1 MNGLVGNY
9 MKKII
14 FLSLSFFILSCS
26 TLFSAPK
33 NGTRTI
39 ELDSVKTVEN
49 ETDNGFTIWELVDYV
64 YDDSTGI
71 KVGYFDFKGTR
82 IGFVLFD
89 GENKGTA
96 AIFSREGIDYRWDW
110 GSEYQYCITISPDK
124 VARYYDFSKGEK
136 GEPQKSRGL
145 YKAKKR

>member
-39 ELDSVKTVEN
+39 ELDGVKTVEN
-49 ETDNGFTIWELVDYV
+49 ETDNGFSIWELVDYV

-82 IGFVLFD
+82 IGFLH
-89 GENKGTA
+89 
-96 AIFSREGIDYRWDW
+96 
-110 GSEYQYCITISPDK
+110 GSKARRKTI
-124 VARYYDFSKGEK
+124 R
-136 GEPQKSRGL
+136 
-145 YKAKKR
+145 